1 MSLGFTI
8 EARDGAARLGRLET
22 AHGTVDTPAFMPVG
36 TQATVKGL
44 TVDTVRAS
52 GARMVLGNTYHLMI
66 RPGAERIARL
76 GGLHGFMNWAGPI
89 LTDSG
94 GFQVMSLAKLRTIE
108 EEGVVFR
115 AHTDG
120 TRHRLTPA
128 GAVAIQH
135 RLGSDVTMVLD
146 ECTPYPASEAEAAE
160 AMRRSMRWAALSK
173 AAFVP
178 RPGHGI
184 FGIVQGGV
192 FPDLRAESAQELVET
207 GFDGYAVG
215 GLAVGEGQERMLAV
229 LDGLEGALPAARPRY
244 LMGVGTP
251 DDIVEA
257 VRRGIDLFD
266 CVLPTRSGRTA
277 RAYTSTGTLNMRNAR
292 HAEDPAPVD
301 PACAC
306 PTCADYSRAYL
317 HHLFRAGEM
326 LGPILLSQHNLFF
339 YQRLMADLRSA
350 IAAGRLDAFA
360 VARGADKAPPEP
372 PPGVADAG

>member
-1 MSLGFTI
+1 MSLAFTV
-8 EARDGAARLGRLET
+8 EASDGAARLGRLET
-22 AHGTVDTPAFMPVG
+22 AHGTVKTPAFMPVG
-36 TQATVKGL
+36 TQAAVKGL

-52 GARMVLGNTYHLMI
+52 GAQVVLGNTYHLML

-76 GGLHGFMNWAGPI
+76 GGLHRFMNWPGPI

-94 GFQVMSLAKLRTIE
+94 GFQVMSLARLRTVADD
-108 EEGVVFR
+108 GVVFR

-120 TRHRLTPA
+120 TRHHLTPA
-128 GAVAIQH
+128 GAVEIQH
-135 RLGSDVTMVLD
+135 ALGSDVTMVLD
-146 ECTPYPASEAEAAE
+146 ECTPYPASEAEAA
-160 AMRRSMRWAALSK
+160 ASMRRSMRWAALSK

-192 FPDLRAESAQELVET
+192 FPGLRAESAAALVEI

-215 GLAVGEGQERMLAV
+215 GLAVGEGQARMLAV
-229 LDGLEGALPAARPRY
+229 LDGLGGALPAERPRY

-277 RAYTSTGTLNMRNAR
+277 RAYTSAGTLNMRNAR
-292 HAEDPAPVD
+292 HAEDPAPLD
-301 PACAC
+301 AACAC
-306 PTCADYSRAYL
+306 PTCAGYSRAYL
-317 HHLFRAGEM
+317 HHLFRTGEM

-339 YQRLMADLRSA
+339 YQRLMADLRAA
-350 IAAGRLDAFA
+350 IAAGRL
-360 VARGADKAPPEP
+360 ADFRTA
-372 PPGVADAG
+372 

>member
-1 MSLGFTI
+1 VTLRFSVAAT
-8 EARDGAARLGRLET
+8 DGAARLGRLET

-36 TQATVKGL
+36 TQGAVKGL

-52 GARMVLGNTYHLMI
+52 GAEVVLGNTYHLMI

-76 GGLHGFMNWAGPI
+76 GGLHRFMNWPGPI

-94 GFQVMSLAKLRTIE
+94 GFQVMSLARLRTVE

-128 GAVAIQH
+128 GAVEIQH
-135 RLGSDVTMVLD
+135 ALGSDITMVLD
-146 ECTPYPASEAEAAE
+146 ECTAYPASEAEAAA
-160 AMRRSMRWAALSK
+160 AMRRSARWAALSK

-192 FPDLRAESAQELVET
+192 YPGLRAESAGALVET

-215 GLAVGEGQERMLAV
+215 GLAVGEGQARMLAV
-229 LDGLEGALPAARPRY
+229 LDGLAGALPAARPRY

-251 DDIVEA
+251 GDIVEA

-277 RAYTSTGTLNMRNAR
+277 RAYTSGGTLNMRNAR
-292 HAEDPAPVD
+292 HAGDPAPLD
-301 PACAC
+301 AACAC

-317 HHLFRAGEM
+317 HHLFRCGEM
-326 LGPILLSQHNLFF
+326 LGPILLSQHNLYF
-339 YQRLMADLRSA
+339 YQRLMADLRAA
-350 IAAGRLDAFA
+350 IAAGRLDSLPHPQNR
-360 VARGADKAPPEP
+360 VS
-372 PPGVADAG
+372 

>member
-1 MSLGFTI
+1 MTLSFAV
-8 EARDGAARLGRLET
+8 EATDGPARLGRLET
-22 AHGTVDTPAFMPVG
+22 AHGAVSTPAFMPVG
-36 TQATVKGL
+36 TQAAVKGL

-52 GARMVLGNTYHLMI
+52 GAEMVLGNAYHLMI

-76 GGLHGFMNWAGPI
+76 GGLHGFMNWPGPI

-94 GFQVMSLAKLRTIE
+94 GFQVMSLARLRTVE
-108 EEGVVFR
+108 EDGVVFR

-120 TRHRLTPA
+120 SRHELTPA
-128 GAVAIQH
+128 RAMAIQH
-135 RLGSDVTMVLD
+135 ALGSDVTMVLD
-146 ECTPYPASEAEAAE
+146 ECTAYPASEAEAAS

-192 FPDLRAESAQELVET
+192 FSGLRSESAEKLVEI

-215 GLAVGEGQERMLAV
+215 GLAVGEGQARMLAV
-229 LDGLEGALPAARPRY
+229 LDGLEGKLPVERPRY

-251 DDIVEA
+251 DDIVQA

-277 RAYTSTGTLNMRNAR
+277 RAYTSAGTLNMRNAR
-292 HAEDPAPVD
+292 HADDPSPVD
-301 PACAC
+301 AACAC
-306 PTCADYSRAYL
+306 PSCAGYGRAYL
-317 HHLFRAGEM
+317 HHLFRTGEM
-326 LGPILLSQHNLFF
+326 LGPILLSQHNLYF
-339 YQRLMADLRSA
+339 YQRLMADLRAA
-350 IAAGRLDAFA
+350 IAHGRLAAF
-360 VARGADKAPPEP
+360 VAAREA
-372 PPGVADAG
+372 ADASC